1 MTETALQINTL
12 DEQTTPARHD
22 DRLDFLRALA
32 SFGVVLLHMAGPIV
46 SGYSGVVTQ
55 NWWFSNVINS
65 MVRWSVPVF
74 FMISGYLYLKD
85 VRCYPVFFLK
95 KLTRVGLPLLFWSVF
110 FVCLSVYYEG
120 ERIGFFYFVRTFV
133 LGSCYFHLWFLYAL
147 IGLIISVPILYAFWE
162 KFDDRGVKYYLI
174 IWFIV
179 TSVSPFINK
188 LLLVVKGTELV
199 SYFDFSIFLGYSG
212 FFFLGAL
219 LGKIR
224 FTTRQA
230 GIAFFGFAVAGF
242 LTLYGTYWVSSLSKE
257 FNPTFYSYTSPTTV
271 IMACSI
277 YIVILRMAQSIV
289 STEKLKWLVPFYHF
303 LGKTSFGVYLM
314 HPAWIRLFR
323 DIGLAPTR
331 IEDVGVFY
339 FGFKFIFSAICIYLF
354 SIATAAA
361 FSKIPLLNK
370 VV

>member
-1 MTETALQINTL
+1 MTETALQIYTQN
-12 DEQTTPARHD
+12 EQKIPARHD

-46 SGYSGVVTQ
+46 SGYSGIATPS
-55 NWWFSNVINS
+55 WWFSNVIDS

-85 VRCYPVFFLK
+85 VRCYPVFFKK
-95 KLTRVGLPLLFWSVF
+95 KLTRVGVPLLFWSVF
-110 FVCLSVYYEG
+110 FVCLSVCYEG
-120 ERIGFFYFVRTFV
+120 ERISFFYFLRTFV

-147 IGLIISVPILYAFWE
+147 IGLIVSVPILYAFWE
-162 KFDDRGVKYYLI
+162 KFGDRGIKLYLI

-188 LLLVVKGTELV
+188 LLLVVKGVELV
-199 SYFDFSIFLGYSG
+199 SYFDFFIFFGYSG
-212 FFFLGAL
+212 FLFLGAL

-224 FTTRQA
+224 FTTRLA
-230 GIAFFGFAVAGF
+230 VLAFFSFVVACIV
-242 LTLYGTYWVSSLSKE
+242 TLYGTYWVSSIAKE
-257 FNPTFYSYTSPTTV
+257 FNQSFYSYTSPVTV

-277 YIVILRMAQSIV
+277 YIVILMAAQCVASI
-289 STEKLKWLVPFYHF
+289 EKMKWLVRFCHY

-314 HPAWIRLFR
+314 HPAWMRLFR
-323 DIGLAPTR
+323 DVGLAPTS
-331 IEDVGVFY
+331 IEDIGVYY
-339 FGFKFIFSAICIYLF
+339 FGFKFIFSAICVYTF
-354 SIATAAA
+354 SVATTAV
-361 FSKIPLLNK
+361 FSKIPLLNR